1 MSALKSGQILEATP
15 KGVCEDNKFSE
26 DSNAADCYGSWPH
39 VALLLHR
46 TLPEMYNVAKVFSLG

>member
-26 DSNAADCYGSWPH
+26 DSNTADWVLAPCGFAIASH
-39 VALLLHR
+39 VAR
-46 TLPEMYNVAKVFSLG
+46 NV